1 MDIPVPQLPLILA
14 SSSPHRRNLLQRLS
28 RDFECVSPD
37 IDESRQPGEPIPAL
51 ADRLA
56 RTKAEAV
63 ASARGGAVVIGGD
76 QVAALDDEP
85 LGKPGSVLR
94 AQAQLAACAGREVVF
109 HTAVCV
115 ISPGGRTECHQDIT
129 RVRFRALEAA
139 EIQRY
144 VAREQPLDSAGA
156 FRCEGLG
163 IALFEFIDNRD
174 PTALIGLPLIWLSAA
189 LRRAGIAVL

>member
-1 MDIPVPQLPLILA
+1 MPVPQAPLILA
-14 SSSPHRRNLLQRLS
+14 SSSRHRRSLLQRLLT
-28 RDFECVSPD
+28 DFECISPD
-37 IDESRQPGEPIPAL
+37 IDESRQPAEPISQL

-56 RTKAEAV
+56 LAKALAVATTRPEAV
-63 ASARGGAVVIGGD
+63 IIGGD
-76 QVAALDDEP
+76 QVAALGDEP
-85 LGKPGSVLR
+85 LGKPGTVAR

-115 ISPGGRTECHQDIT
+115 IAPGGGAEHHQDIT
-129 RVRFRALEAA
+129 RVRFRTLDA
-139 EIQRY
+139 EEIRRY

-189 LRRAGIAVL
+189 LQRAGIAVL